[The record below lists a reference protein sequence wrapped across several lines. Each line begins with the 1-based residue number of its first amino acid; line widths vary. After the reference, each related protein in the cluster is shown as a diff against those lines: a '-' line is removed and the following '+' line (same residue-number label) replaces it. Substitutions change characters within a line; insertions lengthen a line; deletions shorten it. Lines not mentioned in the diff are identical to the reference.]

1 MCWPGHHRSGPDART
16 HHRTV
21 QFSKSGLS
29 QLAPKCLFSRLLP
42 YVPNPCFQIVSTRF
56 LAGFQRS
63 AKSCLGLPRLHLS
76 ACSAGSYLTFRI
88 PVFKSF
94 RLDFFQVFNVH
105 SGRAAV
111 LCTSSLID
119 PRNRVSQPL
128 AGAFLRF
135 CRLSGGCYNPVAW
148 AAMADALDM
157 GWRHSAGRKETGAN
171 LRFAGPRAGFG
182 GAVTPGTGLRGGE
195 NRRFGQVP
203 ELQAD
208 PRGPS
213 IWSLFRNHAARVYG
227 DG

>member
-1 MCWPGHHRSGPDART
+1 MERPRGRAA
-16 HHRTV
+16 
-21 QFSKSGLS
+21 GLYCPCRF
-29 QLAPKCLFSRLLP
+29 QRNQCVGLVTTEVGQTPAHIIALFS
-42 YVPNPCFQIVSTRF
+42 
-56 LAGFQRS
+56 FQRAVS
-63 AKSCLGLPRLHLS
+63 ASLHLS